1 MEKLCKGMERR
12 RDTPMDLRTLNTE
25 GRKIEIQR
33 AGWRT
38 KLVNGNTTGSPT
50 RPTSS
55 TASNGPPTFSL
66 TSAAPAGTGPSH
78 LFLPSPLSSSP
89 NST

>member
-55 TASNGPPTFSL
+55 TASNRPRSNLTLHIRHLLRRYSTLRHTPPTC
-66 TSAAPAGTGPSH
+66 TRHPP
-78 LFLPSPLSSSP
+78 
-89 NST
+89 